1 MGPLFQYS
9 FSAQSKADSGATF
22 MASLK
27 GILFNQYAGEGLSQL
42 IEELQSKY
50 KPKKGRRFHHNNI
63 TYEIS
68 RPVLHDNG
76 LEFEISSK
84 IPQDELPTDKDM
96 QSYFQSIKKIVNAEK
111 KKPIS
116 IEMENIVWDSKK
128 ETEKEREYVKL
139 HYSYPLEDLYDDK
152 EILKRIQSLESSS
165 DKDALKKI
173 PGGFTAP
180 GKIALLMVREK
191 IQEFCRS
198 HITIL
203 IEANKKVRGK

>member
-1 MGPLFQYS
+1 
-9 FSAQSKADSGATF
+9 

-27 GILFNQYAGEGLSQL
+27 GLLFNQYAGEGLSQL

-50 KPKKGRRFHHNNI
+50 KPKKGRRFNQNDI

-68 RPVLHDNG
+68 RPVLHDNS

-84 IPQDELPTDKDM
+84 IPQDELTSEKEM
-96 QSYFQSIKKIVNAEK
+96 QVYYKAIKKIINAQK
-111 KKPIS
+111 KKPTS
-116 IEMENIVWDSKK
+116 IERENIIWDAKK

-139 HYSYPLEDLYDDK
+139 QYSYPLEDLYDDK
-152 EILKRIQSLESSS
+152 EILKRCKDLEEGSA
-165 DKDALKKI
+165 KEALPDI
-173 PGGFTAP
+173 PGGFTTP

-191 IQEFCRS
+191 IQEFCRH

>member
-1 MGPLFQYS
+1 
-9 FSAQSKADSGATF
+9 

-50 KPKKGRRFHHNNI
+50 KPKKGRRFNQSDI

-68 RPVLHDNG
+68 RPVLHDNS

-84 IPQDELPTDKDM
+84 IPQDELSSEKEK
-96 QSYFQSIKKIVNAEK
+96 QAYFQAIKKIVTAQK
-111 KKPIS
+111 KKPTS
-116 IEMENIVWDSKK
+116 IERENIVWDSKK

-152 EILKRIQSLESSS
+152 EILKRCKDLKEGSSKESLP
-165 DKDALKKI
+165 DI
-173 PGGFTAP
+173 PGGFTTP

-191 IQEFCRS
+191 IQEFCRD

>member
-1 MGPLFQYS
+1 
-9 FSAQSKADSGATF
+9 

-50 KPKKGRRFHHNNI
+50 KPKKGRRFNQNDI

-68 RPVLHDNG
+68 RPVLHDNS

-84 IPQDELPTDKDM
+84 IPQDELTTEKEKET
-96 QSYFQSIKKIVNAEK
+96 YFQAIKKIIGSEK
-111 KKPIS
+111 KKPTS
-116 IEMENIVWDSKK
+116 IERENIIWDSKK
-128 ETEKEREYVKL
+128 DTEKEREYVKL

-152 EILKRIQSLESSS
+152 EILKRCKDLEEGTTKESLP
-165 DKDALKKI
+165 DI
-173 PGGFTAP
+173 PGGFTTP

-191 IQEFCRS
+191 IQEFCRE
-198 HITIL
+198 HVTIL

>member
-1 MGPLFQYS
+1 
-9 FSAQSKADSGATF
+9 

-42 IEELQSKY
+42 IEELQNKY
-50 KPKKGRRFHHNNI
+50 KPKKGRRFNQNDI

-68 RPVLHDNG
+68 RPVLHDNS

-84 IPQDELPTDKDM
+84 IPQDELTTEKEKEA
-96 QSYFQSIKKIVNAEK
+96 YFQAIKKIINSEK
-111 KKPIS
+111 KKPVS
-116 IEMENIVWDSKK
+116 VERENIVWDSKK

-152 EILKRIQSLESSS
+152 EILKRCKDLEEGSS
-165 DKDALKKI
+165 KEALPDI
-173 PGGFTAP
+173 PGGFTTP

-191 IQEFCRS
+191 IQEFCRE
-198 HITIL
+198 HVTIL

>member
-1 MGPLFQYS
+1 
-9 FSAQSKADSGATF
+9 

-50 KPKKGRRFHHNNI
+50 KPKKGRRFNQNDI

-68 RPVLHDNG
+68 RPVLHDNS

-84 IPQDELPTDKDM
+84 IPQDELTSEKEM
-96 QSYFQSIKKIVNAEK
+96 QAYFQAIKKIITAEK
-111 KKPIS
+111 KKPVS
-116 IEMENIVWDSKK
+116 IERENIVWDSKK

-139 HYSYPLEDLYDDK
+139 HYSYPLEDLYDDQ
-152 EILKRIQSLESSS
+152 EILKRC
-165 DKDALKKI
+165 KDHEAGSAKETLPDI
-173 PGGFTAP
+173 PGGFTTP

-191 IQEFCRS
+191 IQEFCRQ
-198 HITIL
+198 HVTIL

>member
-1 MGPLFQYS
+1 
-9 FSAQSKADSGATF
+9 

-50 KPKKGRRFHHNNI
+50 KPKKGRRFNQNNI

-68 RPVLHDNG
+68 RPVLQDNS

-84 IPQDELPTDKDM
+84 IPQDELSSEKEM
-96 QSYFQSIKKIVNAEK
+96 EAYFQAIKKIINSEK
-111 KKPIS
+111 KKPTS
-116 IEMENIVWDSKK
+116 IERENIVWDSKK

-139 HYSYPLEDLYDDK
+139 HYSYPLEDLYDDQ
-152 EILKRIQSLESSS
+152 EILKRC
-165 DKDALKKI
+165 KDMETGTTKEALPNI
-173 PGGFTAP
+173 PGGFTTP

-191 IQEFCRS
+191 IQEFCRGHVS
-198 HITIL
+198 VL
-203 IEANKKVRGK
+203 IDANKKVRGK

>member
-1 MGPLFQYS
+1 
-9 FSAQSKADSGATF
+9 

-50 KPKKGRRFHHNNI
+50 KPKKGRRFNQNDI

-68 RPVLHDNG
+68 RPVLHDNS

-84 IPQDELPTDKDM
+84 IPQDELTSEKEM
-96 QSYFQSIKKIVNAEK
+96 QAYYKAIKKIINAQK
-111 KKPIS
+111 KKPTS
-116 IEMENIVWDSKK
+116 IERENIIWDAKK

-152 EILKRIQSLESSS
+152 EILKRSKDLEEGSA
-165 DKDALKKI
+165 KEALPDI
-173 PGGFTAP
+173 PGGFTTP

-191 IQEFCRS
+191 IQEFCRH

>member
-1 MGPLFQYS
+1 
-9 FSAQSKADSGATF
+9 

-27 GILFNQYAGEGLSQL
+27 GLLFNQYAGEGLSQL

-50 KPKKGRRFHHNNI
+50 KPKKGRRFNQNDI

-68 RPVLHDNG
+68 RPVLHDNS

-84 IPQDELPTDKDM
+84 IPQDELTSEKEM
-96 QSYFQSIKKIVNAEK
+96 QTYYKAIKKIINAQK
-111 KKPIS
+111 KKPTS
-116 IEMENIVWDSKK
+116 IERENIIWDAKK

-139 HYSYPLEDLYDDK
+139 QYSYPLEDLYDDK
-152 EILKRIQSLESSS
+152 EILKRCKDLEEGSA
-165 DKDALKKI
+165 KEALPDI
-173 PGGFTAP
+173 PGGFTTP

-191 IQEFCRS
+191 IQEFCRH

>member
-1 MGPLFQYS
+1 
-9 FSAQSKADSGATF
+9 

-50 KPKKGRRFHHNNI
+50 KPKKGRRFNQSDI

-68 RPVLHDNG
+68 RPVLHDNS

-84 IPQDELPTDKDM
+84 IPQDELTSEKEM
-96 QSYFQSIKKIVNAEK
+96 QSYFQAIKKIINAQK
-111 KKPIS
+111 KKPTS
-116 IEMENIVWDSKK
+116 IERENIVWDSKK

-139 HYSYPLEDLYDDK
+139 HYNYPLEDLYDDK
-152 EILKRIQSLESSS
+152 EILKRCKDLEAGSA
-165 DKDALKKI
+165 KEALPDI
-173 PGGFTAP
+173 PGGFTTP

-191 IQEFCRS
+191 IQEFCRN
-198 HITIL
+198 HITTL

>member
-1 MGPLFQYS
+1 
-9 FSAQSKADSGATF
+9 

-27 GILFNQYAGEGLSQL
+27 GLLFNQYAGEGLSQL

-50 KPKKGRRFHHNNI
+50 KPKKGRRFNQNDI

-68 RPVLHDNG
+68 RPVLHDNS

-84 IPQDELPTDKDM
+84 IPQDELTSEKEM
-96 QSYFQSIKKIVNAEK
+96 QAYYKAIKKIINAQK
-111 KKPIS
+111 KKPTS
-116 IEMENIVWDSKK
+116 IERENIIWDAKK

-139 HYSYPLEDLYDDK
+139 QYSYPLEDLYDDK
-152 EILKRIQSLESSS
+152 EILKRCKDLEEGSA
-165 DKDALKKI
+165 KEALPDI
-173 PGGFTAP
+173 PGGFTTP

-191 IQEFCRS
+191 IQEFCRH

>member
-1 MGPLFQYS
+1 
-9 FSAQSKADSGATF
+9 

-50 KPKKGRRFHHNNI
+50 KPKKGRRFNQNDI

-68 RPVLHDNG
+68 RPVLHDNS

-84 IPQDELPTDKDM
+84 IPQDELSSEKEM
-96 QSYFQSIKKIVNAEK
+96 QNYFQAIKKIITAEK
-111 KKPIS
+111 KKPVS
-116 IEMENIVWDSKK
+116 VERENIVWDSKK

-139 HYSYPLEDLYDDK
+139 HYSYPLEDLYDDQ
-152 EILKRIQSLESSS
+152 EILRRCKEMEAGTSKEDLP
-165 DKDALKKI
+165 DI
-173 PGGFTAP
+173 PGGFTTP

-191 IQEFCRS
+191 IQEFCRQ
-198 HITIL
+198 HVTVL

>member
-1 MGPLFQYS
+1 
-9 FSAQSKADSGATF
+9 

-50 KPKKGRRFHHNNI
+50 NPKKGRRFNQNDI

-68 RPVLHDNG
+68 RPVLHDNS

-84 IPQDELPTDKDM
+84 IPQDELSSEKEM
-96 QSYFQSIKKIVNAEK
+96 QNYFLAIKKIISAEK
-111 KKPIS
+111 KKPTS
-116 IEMENIVWDSKK
+116 IERENIVWDSKK

-139 HYSYPLEDLYDDK
+139 HYSYPLEDLYDDQ
-152 EILKRIQSLESSS
+152 EILKRCKDIESGSATE
-165 DKDALKKI
+165 ALPDI
-173 PGGFTAP
+173 PGGFTTP

-191 IQEFCRS
+191 IQEFCRN
-198 HITIL
+198 HVTVL

>member
-1 MGPLFQYS
+1 
-9 FSAQSKADSGATF
+9 

-27 GILFNQYAGEGLSQL
+27 GIMFNQYAGEGLSQL

-50 KPKKGRRFHHNNI
+50 KPKKGRRFNQNDI

-68 RPVLHDNG
+68 RPVLHDNS

-84 IPQDELPTDKDM
+84 IPQDELTTEKEKET
-96 QSYFQSIKKIVNAEK
+96 YFQAIKKIIGSEK
-111 KKPIS
+111 KKPTS
-116 IEMENIVWDSKK
+116 IERENIIWDSKK
-128 ETEKEREYVKL
+128 DTEKEREYVKL

-152 EILKRIQSLESSS
+152 EILKRCKDLEEGIT
-165 DKDALKKI
+165 KEALPDI
-173 PGGFTAP
+173 PGGFTTP

-191 IQEFCRS
+191 IQEFCRE
-198 HITIL
+198 HVTIL

>member
-1 MGPLFQYS
+1 
-9 FSAQSKADSGATF
+9 

-42 IEELQSKY
+42 IEELQKKY
-50 KPKKGRRFHHNNI
+50 KPKKGRRFNQNDI

-84 IPQDELPTDKDM
+84 IPQDELSTEKEM
-96 QSYFQSIKKIVNAEK
+96 QAYFQAIKKIISAEK

-116 IEMENIVWDSKK
+116 IERENIIWDSKK

-139 HYSYPLEDLYDDK
+139 HYSYPLEDLYDDQ
-152 EILKRIQSLESSS
+152 EILKRSKEFEEGSAKESLP
-165 DKDALKKI
+165 DI
-173 PGGFTAP
+173 PGGFTTP

-191 IQEFCRS
+191 IQEFCRD
-198 HITIL
+198 HVTVL

>member
-1 MGPLFQYS
+1 
-9 FSAQSKADSGATF
+9 

-27 GILFNQYAGEGLSQL
+27 GLLFNQYAGEGLSQL

-50 KPKKGRRFHHNNI
+50 KPKKGRRFNQNDI

-68 RPVLHDNG
+68 RPVLHDNS

-84 IPQDELPTDKDM
+84 IPQDELTSEKEM
-96 QSYFQSIKKIVNAEK
+96 QAYYKAIKKIINAQK
-111 KKPIS
+111 KKPTS
-116 IEMENIVWDSKK
+116 IERENIIWDAKK

-152 EILKRIQSLESSS
+152 EILKRCKDLEEGSA
-165 DKDALKKI
+165 KEALPDI
-173 PGGFTAP
+173 PGGFTTP

-191 IQEFCRS
+191 IQEFCRN

>member
-1 MGPLFQYS
+1 
-9 FSAQSKADSGATF
+9 

-50 KPKKGRRFHHNNI
+50 KPKKGRRFNQSDI

-68 RPVLHDNG
+68 RPVLHDNS

-84 IPQDELPTDKDM
+84 IPQDEFHSEKEM
-96 QSYFQSIKKIVNAEK
+96 HAYFQAIKKIVNAQK
-111 KKPIS
+111 KKPTS
-116 IEMENIVWDSKK
+116 IERENIVWDSKK

-139 HYSYPLEDLYDDK
+139 NYSYPLEDLYDNK
-152 EILKRIQSLESSS
+152 EILKRCKDLEEGSSKESLP
-165 DKDALKKI
+165 DI
-173 PGGFTAP
+173 PGGFTTP

-191 IQEFCRS
+191 IQEFCRD

>member
-1 MGPLFQYS
+1 
-9 FSAQSKADSGATF
+9 

-42 IEELQSKY
+42 IEELQKKY
-50 KPKKGRRFHHNNI
+50 KPKKGRRFNQNDI

-84 IPQDELPTDKDM
+84 IPQDELSTEKET
-96 QSYFQSIKKIVNAEK
+96 QAYFQAIKKIISSKK

-116 IEMENIVWDSKK
+116 IERENIVWDSKK

-139 HYSYPLEDLYDDK
+139 HYSYPLEDLYDDQ
-152 EILKRIQSLESSS
+152 EILKRSKEFEEGSAKESLP
-165 DKDALKKI
+165 DI
-173 PGGFTAP
+173 PGGFTTP

-191 IQEFCRS
+191 IQEFCRD
-198 HITIL
+198 HVTVL

>member
-1 MGPLFQYS
+1 
-9 FSAQSKADSGATF
+9 

-50 KPKKGRRFHHNNI
+50 KPKKGRRFNQSDI

-68 RPVLHDNG
+68 RPVLHDNS

-84 IPQDELPTDKDM
+84 IPQDELSSEKEK
-96 QSYFQSIKKIVNAEK
+96 QAYFQAIKKIVTAQK
-111 KKPIS
+111 KKPTS
-116 IEMENIVWDSKK
+116 IERENIVWDSKK

-139 HYSYPLEDLYDDK
+139 HYCYPLEDLYDNK
-152 EILKRIQSLESSS
+152 EILKRCKDLEEGSSKESLP
-165 DKDALKKI
+165 DI
-173 PGGFTAP
+173 PGGFTTP

-191 IQEFCRS
+191 IQEFCRD

>member
-1 MGPLFQYS
+1 
-9 FSAQSKADSGATF
+9 

-27 GILFNQYAGEGLSQL
+27 GLLFNQYAGEGLSQL

-50 KPKKGRRFHHNNI
+50 KPKKGRRFNQNDI

-68 RPVLHDNG
+68 RPVLHDNS

-84 IPQDELPTDKDM
+84 IPQDELSTEKEM
-96 QSYFQSIKKIVNAEK
+96 QAYFLAIKKIINAQK
-111 KKPIS
+111 KKPTS
-116 IEMENIVWDSKK
+116 IERENIIWDSKK

-152 EILKRIQSLESSS
+152 EILKRIQALESGP
-165 DKDALKKI
+165 DKEALKKV

-191 IQEFCRS
+191 IQEFCRN

>member
-1 MGPLFQYS
+1 
-9 FSAQSKADSGATF
+9 

-50 KPKKGRRFHHNNI
+50 KPKKGRRFNQSDI

-68 RPVLHDNG
+68 RPVLHDNS

-84 IPQDELPTDKDM
+84 IPQDELTSEKEM
-96 QSYFQSIKKIVNAEK
+96 QAYFQAIKKIINAQK
-111 KKPIS
+111 KKPTS
-116 IEMENIVWDSKK
+116 IERENIVWDSKK

-139 HYSYPLEDLYDDK
+139 HYNYPLEDLYDDK
-152 EILKRIQSLESSS
+152 EILKRCKDLEAGSA
-165 DKDALKKI
+165 KEALPDI
-173 PGGFTAP
+173 PGGFTTP

-191 IQEFCRS
+191 IQEFCRN
-198 HITIL
+198 HITTL

>member
-1 MGPLFQYS
+1 
-9 FSAQSKADSGATF
+9 

-42 IEELQSKY
+42 IEEMQKKY
-50 KPKKGRRFHHNNI
+50 KPKKGRRFNQNDI

-68 RPVLHDNG
+68 RPVLHDNS

-84 IPQDELPTDKDM
+84 IPQDELSTEKEM
-96 QSYFQSIKKIVNAEK
+96 QAYFQAIKKIINAEK

-116 IEMENIVWDSKK
+116 IERENIIWDSKK

-152 EILKRIQSLESSS
+152 EILKRCKELEEGSA
-165 DKDALKKI
+165 KQALPDI
-173 PGGFTAP
+173 PGGFTTP
-180 GKIALLMVREK
+180 GKIALIMVREK
-191 IQEFCRS
+191 IQEFCRN

>member
-1 MGPLFQYS
+1 
-9 FSAQSKADSGATF
+9 

-50 KPKKGRRFHHNNI
+50 KPKKGRRFNQSDI

-68 RPVLHDNG
+68 RPVLHDNS

-84 IPQDELPTDKDM
+84 IPQDELISEKETEN
-96 QSYFQSIKKIVNAEK
+96 YFKAIKKIINAEK
-111 KKPIS
+111 KKPTS
-116 IEMENIVWDSKK
+116 IERENIVWDSKK
-128 ETEKEREYVKL
+128 ETEKKREYVKL
-139 HYSYPLEDLYDDK
+139 HYNYPLEDLYDDK
-152 EILKRIQSLESSS
+152 EILKRCKDLEAGST
-165 DKDALKKI
+165 KEALPDI
-173 PGGFTAP
+173 PGGFTTP

-191 IQEFCRS
+191 IQEFCRN

>member
-1 MGPLFQYS
+1 
-9 FSAQSKADSGATF
+9 

-50 KPKKGRRFHHNNI
+50 KPKKGRRFNQNDI

-84 IPQDELPTDKDM
+84 IPQEELSTEKEM
-96 QSYFQSIKKIVNAEK
+96 SNYFEAIKKIINADK
-111 KKPIS
+111 KKPVS
-116 IEMENIVWDSKK
+116 IERENIVWDSKK

-139 HYSYPLEDLYDDK
+139 HYCYPLEDLYDDQ
-152 EILKRIQSLESSS
+152 EILKRCKDLESGSS
-165 DKDALKKI
+165 KESLPDI
-173 PGGFTAP
+173 PGGFTTP
-180 GKIALLMVREK
+180 GKIALLMVKEK
-191 IQEFCRS
+191 IQEYCRN
-198 HITIL
+198 HVTVL

>member
-1 MGPLFQYS
+1 
-9 FSAQSKADSGATF
+9 

-27 GILFNQYAGEGLSQL
+27 GLLFNQYAGEGLSQL

-50 KPKKGRRFHHNNI
+50 KPKKGRRFNQNDI

-68 RPVLHDNG
+68 RTVLHDNS

-84 IPQDELPTDKDM
+84 IPQDELTSEKEM
-96 QSYFQSIKKIVNAEK
+96 QAYYQAIKKIINAQK
-111 KKPIS
+111 KKPTS
-116 IEMENIVWDSKK
+116 IERENIIWDAKK

-139 HYSYPLEDLYDDK
+139 HYSYPLEDLYIDK
-152 EILKRIQSLESSS
+152 EILKRCKDLEEGSA
-165 DKDALKKI
+165 KEALPDI
-173 PGGFTAP
+173 PGGFTTP

-191 IQEFCRS
+191 IQEFCRH